1 MNRRKQTFFRCI
13 CSLYITYP
21 VSCSPYLDVYKLS
34 TSLEKKKLESRNST
48 TTKITILITTLG
60 HNVTNISSF
69 SLPHSV
75 NERSS
80 QGKVKKKNKNSK
92 VRQKENKKKFLISKH
107 RHIYHKVF
115 HTLNT

>member
-1 MNRRKQTFFRCI
+1 MNRRKQTFFRYI
-13 CSLYITYP
+13 CSLCITYP

-92 VRQKENKKKFLISKH
+92 VRQKENKKKF
-107 RHIYHKVF
+107 
-115 HTLNT
+115 